1 MSLAL
6 EGGKGYSRQT
16 TTYQKRHYCMHSFT
30 SHKGVHPRTWA
41 WTGAWAFSFVLFVD
55 VQRRRDASSLPIDED
70 IEDSK
75 SQQKNMVPRI
85 DISGMTVRRR

>member
-1 MSLAL
+1 MGLDRRM
-6 EGGKGYSRQT
+6 G
-16 TTYQKRHYCMHSFT
+16 
-30 SHKGVHPRTWA
+30 
-41 WTGAWAFSFVLFVD
+41 FSFVLFVD
-55 VQRRRDASSLPIDED
+55 LERRRDASSSLPIDED

>member
-1 MSLAL
+1 MSLAF

-41 WTGAWAFSFVLFVD
+41 WTGAWVL
-55 VQRRRDASSLPIDED
+55 ALSSLLTFNGGATRRHCPLMRTWRI
-70 IEDSK
+70 
-75 SQQKNMVPRI
+75 QKPREEY
-85 DISGMTVRRR
+85 GAPH